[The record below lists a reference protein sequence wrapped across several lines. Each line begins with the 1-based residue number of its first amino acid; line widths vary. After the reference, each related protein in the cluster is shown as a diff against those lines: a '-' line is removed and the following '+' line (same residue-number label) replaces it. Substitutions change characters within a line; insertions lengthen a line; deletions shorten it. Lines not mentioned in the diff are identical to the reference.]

1 MIFGHKNDIEKLLP
15 YVSEDLRKALEYL
28 AAADFSK
35 VADGRYVLDGEKM
48 YANVENYTTADRSTK
63 KPEAHNKYIDVQCLG
78 KGTEKIYFAP
88 RTADVKVVED
98 YAEERDLLF
107 FENIEEKDYVVL
119 NAGDFAVLFPWELH
133 RPGCNAENE
142 PSAVQKIVVKIAVK

>member
-15 YVSEDLRKALEYL
+15 YVGEDLRKALEYL
-28 AAADFSK
+28 AATDFSK

-63 KPEAHNKYIDVQCLG
+63 KPEAHNKYIDVQYLD
-78 KGTEKIYFAP
+78 KGTEKFYFAP

>member
-15 YVSEDLRKALEYL
+15 YLSEDLRKALEYL

-35 VADGRYVLDGEKM
+35 VADGRYVLEGEKM

-63 KPEAHNKYIDVQCLG
+63 KPEAHNKYIDVQYLD

-88 RTADVKVVED
+88 RTAGVKVVED

-119 NAGDFAVLFPWELH
+119 SAGDFAVLFPWELH

>member
-28 AAADFSK
+28 AATDFSK

-63 KPEAHNKYIDVQCLG
+63 KPEGHNKYIDVQYLG
-78 KGTEKIYFAP
+78 KGTEKIYFVP

-107 FENIEEKDYVVL
+107 FENIEENDYVVL

-133 RPGCNAENE
+133 RPGCNVENE

>member
-1 MIFGHKNDIEKLLP
+1 MIFGHKTDIEKLLP
-15 YVSEDLRKALEYL
+15 YVSEDLKKALKYL
-28 AAADFSK
+28 AATDFSK
-35 VADGRYVLDGEKM
+35 VPNGRYELDGDRM
-48 YANVENYTTADRSTK
+48 YANVDTYTTEDSSKK
-63 KPEAHNKYIDVQCLG
+63 KPEAHNKYIDVQFLG

-88 RTADVKVVED
+88 RTDDVKVVED

-107 FENIEEKDYVVL
+107 FENIAETDAAIL

-133 RPGCNAENE
+133 RPGCNAENK

>member
-15 YVSEDLRKALEYL
+15 YVSEDLRNALEYL
-28 AAADFSK
+28 AATDFSK

-63 KPEAHNKYIDVQCLG
+63 KPEAHNKYIDEQYLG

>member
-15 YVSEDLRKALEYL
+15 YVSEDLCKALEYL

-35 VADGRYVLDGEKM
+35 VANGRYVLDGEKM

-63 KPEAHNKYIDVQCLG
+63 KPEAHNKYIDVQYLD

>member
-15 YVSEDLRKALEYL
+15 YVGEDLRKALEYL

-63 KPEAHNKYIDVQCLG
+63 KPEAHNKYIDVQYLA

-88 RTADVKVVED
+88 RTAGVKIVED